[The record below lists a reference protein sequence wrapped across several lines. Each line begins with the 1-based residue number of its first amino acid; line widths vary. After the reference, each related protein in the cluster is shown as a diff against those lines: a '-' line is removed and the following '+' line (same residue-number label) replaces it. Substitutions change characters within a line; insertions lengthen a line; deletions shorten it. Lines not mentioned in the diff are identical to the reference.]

1 MTCAV
6 SVATSVRPRT
16 DVRRFV
22 VDVMVADAA
31 NRAGNESM

>member
-6 SVATSVRPRT
+6 PVATSVLPRT

-22 VDVMVADAA
+22 VDAMVADAIH
-31 NRAGNESM
+31 RAGYESM

>member
-6 SVATSVRPRT
+6 PVATSVRPRT

-22 VDVMVADAA
+22 VDVMAADAT
-31 NRAGNESM
+31 NRTGYESM

>member
-6 SVATSVRPRT
+6 PVATSVRPRT
-16 DVRRFV
+16 DLRRVV

-31 NRAGNESM
+31 NRAGYESM